1 MTAPR
6 TEAEIRA
13 IADSG
18 QPAWLRIRRQ
28 GYQVHMHLHVN
39 GFEVAS
45 TVDPAFAAHYPEL
58 LDEHG
63 LRMLRMAVERKCPK
77 GDITCD
83 CGRQR

>member
-13 IADSG
+13 IVDSG
-18 QPAWLRIRRQ
+18 QTAWLRIRRRK
-28 GYQVHMHLHVN
+28 YEIHMHMQVN

-45 TVDPAFAAHYPEL
+45 GIDPAFAAMNPEL

-63 LRMLRMAVERKCPK
+63 LRMLRMAVERNCPK

-83 CGRQR
+83 CGRTR